1 MLYSLYEAQHAALQP
16 LRLAAEMS
24 RGWFGHPFSPL
35 AYAPMSR
42 RLAAGSDLFLRLTQ
56 RYEKP
61 AWRVDYTTVGGE
73 RVPVTMEV
81 APLL

>member
-16 LRLAAEMS
+16 LRLAAELS

-42 RLAAGSDLFLRLTQ
+42 RLAAGSDLFLRLTTPDN
-56 RYEKP
+56 R
-61 AWRVDYTTVGGE
+61 ACAVRAM
-73 RVPVTMEV
+73 R
-81 APLL
+81 